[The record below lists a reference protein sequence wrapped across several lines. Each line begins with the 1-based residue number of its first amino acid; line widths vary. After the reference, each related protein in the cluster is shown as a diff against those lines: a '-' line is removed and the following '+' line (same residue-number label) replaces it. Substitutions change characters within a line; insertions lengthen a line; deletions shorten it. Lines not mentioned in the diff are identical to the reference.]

1 MPENGPSATSPNT
14 YGAYK
19 TAQAGRLNVV
29 YVASNDGFVHGFRT
43 GAGTSPTNTYNDG
56 LEVLAYMPGT
66 VLSQIAQNSVTG
78 LFGTNYNFTDPSYTH
93 HFFANASP
101 STGDLYYSGAW
112 HTWLVGGLA
121 GGGKAIYALDVTTPA
136 NFSQG
141 NASTL
146 VVKELSA
153 ANLTAIANLNAL
165 CVNNTSC
172 ANDLGWTYGTPVIA
186 RMHNGAWAVIFGNG
200 YNSTNGHATVFVASI
215 SSTGVWTVYDL
226 QTNTNL
232 PNGIAYVTP
241 YDLDADNVTDYLYA
255 GDLFGNVW
263 RFDVTS
269 SNPSSWG
276 ASNFS
281 GTSPPSNNGMNAS
294 PIFTAKN
301 ASGIAQPI
309 STAIQIQNNTLNGLP
324 QALLMFGTGKNL
336 EASDLLPD
344 NTTIGVQSIYGVWD
358 WNMTAWNLLSSRKFA
373 TLISP
378 QTITRSEMQ
387 QQTVSGS
394 YDGAT
399 GLPFSSTSTSGYRTL
414 SGDTVCWS
422 GSFTCSP
429 STKLGFYL
437 DLPSLGEEVLYN
449 PVMVN
454 NLFVV
459 NTTIPASTTQGMT
472 CSPPTLPGGWTMA
485 INPINGGVLLSGKTI
500 FNVGTNMSITA
511 PVSGMFVSAVG
522 TPTVVAYTPT
532 GGTSQTYLIN
542 KTSGGAVSVAVNA
555 INLNTAITYPKG
567 KRISWIELR

>member
-1 MPENGPSATSPNT
+1 M
-14 YGAYK
+14 
-19 TAQAGRLNVV
+19 
-29 YVASNDGFVHGFRT
+29 
-43 GAGTSPTNTYNDG
+43 
-56 LEVLAYMPGT
+56 
-66 VLSQIAQNSVTG
+66 SQIAQNSVTG

-121 GGGKAIYALDVTTPA
+121 GGGQAIYALDVTTPSG
-136 NFSQG
+136 FSG
-141 NASTL
+141 TNTSV
-146 VVKELSA
+146 VVKELNT
-153 ANLTAIANLNAL
+153 ANLS
-165 CVNNTSC
+165 CSGNNSC
-172 ANDLGWTYGTPVIA
+172 KNDLGWTYGTPVIA

-281 GTSPPSNNGMNAS
+281 GTSTPSNNGMNAS

-373 TLISP
+373 TLTSP